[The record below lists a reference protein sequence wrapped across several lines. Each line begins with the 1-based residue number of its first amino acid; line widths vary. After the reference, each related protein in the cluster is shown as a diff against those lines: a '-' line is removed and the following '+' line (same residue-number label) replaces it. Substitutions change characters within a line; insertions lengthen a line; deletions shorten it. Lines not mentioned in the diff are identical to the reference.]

1 MLLLSVIEIKNKINK
16 LVIEM
21 ENKSFLKMSAK
32 NCYGNRD
39 LPNNEEHESPSIE
52 PKVKLRT
59 FVCPWK
65 NLLVE
70 LCV

>member
-1 MLLLSVIEIKNKINK
+1 
-16 LVIEM
+16 M